1 VDFQGDSAFVVQQ
14 TRTPK
19 ERFKR
24 NARLVSI
31 VSLFLVAAIL
41 VVQMD
46 SSWFASKLSIS
57 LESLALST
65 QHTKAGSPIFTEKM
79 KSILLQDDSQGNNE
93 CNEACK
99 YIKYRMKR
107 AWEVGTILF
116 DACTSMGL
124 EGCGNQM
131 TSQGLCECEKKAANT
146 MCAELEYAWIE
157 LCPKANSESLQTS
170 VCSGEMMRDS
180 KTMCKNLETLPGVLV
195 NYWPL
200 GIQGLSKIDDEY
212 VKTGEQGAEGP
223 SQIQSPSVSSS
234 SSPSP
239 PSSSQA
245 PPEEGGDDGGV
256 ASGMDASDR

>member
-1 VDFQGDSAFVVQQ
+1 VEFQGASAFVIQQ
-14 TRTPK
+14 TRTPQ

-24 NARLVSI
+24 NARLAWVA
-31 VSLFLVAAIL
+31 SLFVVATIL
-41 VVQMD
+41 AVNLD
-46 SSWFASKLSIS
+46 STWLTSKLNIS
-57 LESLALST
+57 LESLNLSIQSHKT
-65 QHTKAGSPIFTEKM
+65 VKTHPFTEKM
-79 KSILLQDDSQGNNE
+79 KSILLNHGSDE
-93 CNEACK
+93 CNEACM

-131 TSQGLCECEKKAANT
+131 TSPSLCECEKKAANT

-157 LCPKANSESLQTS
+157 LCPKANSEYLQSS
-170 VCSGEMMRDS
+170 VCSGEMMTDS

-195 NYWPL
+195 NYWPM
-200 GIQGLSKIDDEY
+200 GIEGLSKIDDKY
-212 VKTGEQGAEGP
+212 VKTAEQEFEGS
-223 SQIQSPSVSSS
+223 SQEQSPLSTT
-234 SSPSP
+234 SSPSNA

-245 PPEEGGDDGGV
+245 PPPEEGGDDGGV

>member
-1 VDFQGDSAFVVQQ
+1 MH
-14 TRTPK
+14 
-19 ERFKR
+19 RFRR
-24 NARLVSI
+24 NARLVSM
-31 VSLFLVAAIL
+31 VSLFLVAVIL

-46 SSWFASKLSIS
+46 STWITSKLNVS
-57 LESLALST
+57 LESLALSISNHKT
-65 QHTKAGSPIFTEKM
+65 RSPIFTERM
-79 KSILLQDDSQGNNE
+79 KSILLQSDNKGNEN

-116 DACTSMGL
+116 DACSSMGL

-131 TSQGLCECEKKAANT
+131 TSQGLCECERKAANT

-157 LCPKANSESLQTS
+157 LCPKADSEALQSS

-212 VKTGEQGAEGP
+212 VKTANQGAESP
-223 SQIQSPSVSSS
+223 SQSQSAPVSSS
-234 SSPSP
+234 SSPSNP